1 MQIDMYTK
9 TVLTVI
15 AIALSTIAVENVLTP
30 AYAQGSIQK
39 VMICDMPVVT
49 LLDNLYITLLV
60 ISLQPILLYMQRE
73 NTLKVP
79 VSV

>member
-1 MQIDMYTK
+1 MYTK

-39 VMICDMPVVT
+39 VMICDARATSDCADV
-49 LLDNLYITLLV
+49 
-60 ISLQPILLYMQRE
+60 SGGGA
-73 NTLKVP
+73 LKVQ
-79 VSV
+79 VR